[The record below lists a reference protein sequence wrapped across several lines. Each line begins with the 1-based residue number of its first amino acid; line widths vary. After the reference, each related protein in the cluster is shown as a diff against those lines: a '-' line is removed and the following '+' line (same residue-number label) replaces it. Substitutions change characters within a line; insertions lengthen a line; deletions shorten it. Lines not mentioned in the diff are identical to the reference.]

1 MDERITTEEEAAPE
15 RSLEKLPELFCVE
28 FPGEL
33 KDGAVGGAVKAL
45 GGWNALRNIMSE
57 RSGTL
62 KLRLRDGHSGE
73 IISNHVQ
80 VVSNLLSDDNG
91 EVLATVNQSLKF
103 SNLSDFTYVDRG
115 ARNEIDLS
123 NRILDPVEE
132 DLVAVRP
139 AKLSR
144 YEKPR
149 METALRGILKPPQDD
164 PVRKGFAF
172 ARYDDE
178 HVPTTGFHR
187 DGVPE
192 SSMTRLKELF
202 GQRPMWTRSRLTHE
216 IGAIE
221 NKDLIPALRTV
232 AYRFVG
238 SGPFRYV
245 WIRLGY
251 DPRESSETRIYQ
263 SIELRFHPL
272 SEVAASWGEKFLK
285 PHRLV
290 AVGEEAVARR
300 GRISFQICDVDI
312 PSVKKAVEEADV
324 RSRLSSDRWGFF
336 ERESF
341 EKVYG
346 SIKQELYKAVGYE
359 EAPKVRRRRPMMD
372 KMRLRARLAEELA
385 GSTEDPMVKFS
396 AEDPVGRGRPD
407 SSEQAKEPVSKPDET
422 PEEPSSTSPAAAS
435 SSLDKHLGADVEEY
449 EAYDIYDDDDSD
461 E

>member
-15 RSLEKLPELFCVE
+15 RSLEKLPDLFCVE

-33 KDGAVGGAVKAL
+33 KDGAVDGAVKAL
-45 GGWNALRNIMSE
+45 GGWNALSNIMSE

-80 VVSNLLSDDNG
+80 IVSNLLSDDKG
-91 EVLATVNQSLKF
+91 EVIATVNQSLKF

-149 METALRGILKPPQDD
+149 METALRGISKPPQDD

-172 ARYDDE
+172 ARYDED
-178 HVPTTGFHR
+178 HVPITGFHR

-192 SSMTRLKELF
+192 SSITRLKELF
-202 GQRPMWTRSRLTHE
+202 EQRPMWTRSRLTHE
-216 IGAIE
+216 LGTIE

-232 AYRFVG
+232 AYRFAG

-245 WIRLGY
+245 WIRLRD
-251 DPRESSETRIYQ
+251 DPRESPETRTYQ

-272 SEVAASWGEKFLK
+272 SEVAASWAEKFLE

-312 PSVKKAVEEADV
+312 PSVKKAVAEANV
-324 RSRLSSDRWGFF
+324 RPRLSSDRWGFF

-359 EAPKVRRRRPMMD
+359 EAPKMRRRRPMMD
-372 KMRLRARLAEELA
+372 KMRLRARLEEELA
-385 GSTEDPMVKFS
+385 GRTEDPMVKFS
-396 AEDPVGRGRPD
+396 AEDPGDPGRQD
-407 SSEQAKEPVSKPDET
+407 SSEPEKESVSKQDET
-422 PEEPSSTSPAAAS
+422 PEEPSRTIPAAAS
-435 SSLDKHLGADVEEY
+435 SSLDKHLAADVEDY